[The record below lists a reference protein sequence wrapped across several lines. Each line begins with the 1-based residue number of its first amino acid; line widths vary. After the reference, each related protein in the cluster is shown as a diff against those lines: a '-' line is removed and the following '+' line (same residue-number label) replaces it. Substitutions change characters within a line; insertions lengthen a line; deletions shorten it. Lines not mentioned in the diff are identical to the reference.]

1 MIINKLRKNLKF
13 RNIVLKNFIN
23 LTLEEKMLVLKWR
36 NDLSV
41 RKWCYSDH
49 TISKK
54 EHMQFIESL
63 KKDNKNFYWLVKYDL
78 NLSNKLYIGVVSLTK
93 VDFLHKHA
101 YLGIYSNPEL
111 KGVGKFLIQ
120 ALKELAFKIAKFH
133 TLKLEVIETN
143 KHAIEFYKK
152 QGFKKEGK
160 LKEFV
165 YKNGEWIDVIV
176 MGMINE
182 ND

>member
-1 MIINKLRKNLKF
+1 MIILKKDF
-13 RNIVLKNFIN
+13 EIGDLLLINFIN
-23 LTLEEKMLVLKWR
+23 LNSAEKDLVKKWR
-36 NDLSV
+36 NHKDV
-41 RKWCYSDH
+41 RKWMYQDH
-49 TISKK
+49 IISSE
-54 EHMQFIESL
+54 EHAVFIEKL
-63 KKDNKNFYWLVKYDL
+63 KEENKNFYWLVKNKNGEYLGVIYL
-78 NLSNKLYIGVVSLTK
+78 NK

-165 YKNGEWIDVIV
+165 YKDRKWIDVIV
-176 MGMINE
+176 MGIIKNE
-182 ND
+182 KS

>member
-1 MIINKLRKNLKF
+1 MIILKKDF
-13 RNIVLKNFIN
+13 EIGDLLLINFIN
-23 LTLEEKMLVLKWR
+23 LNSAEKDLVRKWR
-36 NDLSV
+36 NHKDV
-41 RKWCYSDH
+41 RKWMYQDH
-49 TISKK
+49 IISFE
-54 EHMQFIESL
+54 EHAVFIEKL
-63 KKDNKNFYWLVKYDL
+63 KEENKNFYWLVKNKNGKYLGVIYL
-78 NLSNKLYIGVVSLTK
+78 NK

-120 ALKELAFKIAKFH
+120 ALKELAFKIAKLH

-165 YKNGEWIDVIV
+165 YKNGEWLDVIV
-176 MGMINE
+176 MGGWGG
-182 ND
+182 

>member
-1 MIINKLRKNLKF
+1 MIILKKDF
-13 RNIVLKNFIN
+13 EIGDLLLINFIN
-23 LTLEEKMLVLKWR
+23 LNSVEKDLVRKWR
-36 NDLSV
+36 NHKDV
-41 RKWCYSDH
+41 RKWMYQDH
-49 TISKK
+49 IISFE
-54 EHMQFIESL
+54 EHAVFIEKL
-63 KKDNKNFYWLVKYDL
+63 KEENKNFYWLVKNKNGEYLGVIYL
-78 NLSNKLYIGVVSLTK
+78 NK

-111 KGVGKFLIQ
+111 KGVGKFLVQ

-133 TLKLEVIETN
+133 TLKLEVIEAN

-165 YKNGEWIDVIV
+165 YKNGEWLDVIV
-176 MGMINE
+176 MGGWGKGIV
-182 ND
+182 DSV